1 MLSFRLW
8 TGKQVPRQP
17 NVLLRH
23 EGPAAGAAFPNV
35 AMPSR
40 VRGGWQH
47 EASPEGC
54 SQKQDFND
62 CLWVHFIPSESVSL
76 SDDYIGCLNLS
87 SVSAFSCFLLLIP
100 QAAYFSRLAE
110 SAAPSLF
117 IVGGVLQVVPEV
129 HPTGRYRRA
138 PVILRVVFP
147 CRSPR
152 DGLGDRK
159 WAGAPADS
167 LGQSQCRRTCFLPYF
182 PSPCLAI

>member
-1 MLSFRLW
+1 MDGEASSPPAQRAAEA
-8 TGKQVPRQP
+8 
-17 NVLLRH
+17 LRACCRCCLPKRGH
-23 EGPAAGAAFPNV
+23 AKSCG
-35 AMPSR
+35 
-40 VRGGWQH
+40 GGWQH

-138 PVILRVVFP
+138 RVILRVVFP

-159 WAGAPADS
+159 RAGAPADS